1 VTLAKPS
8 TCRRW
13 QEFDENHCTMKQTQ
27 TKPQPLRHANVIS
40 VAIWI
45 AAIGTWATLYSLIK
59 GLQ

>member
-27 TKPQPLRHANVIS
+27 TKPQPLRHANVTTI
-40 VAIWI
+40 AIWLAAGTVWI
-45 AAIGTWATLYSLIK
+45 ALIVLIR
-59 GLQ
+59 GAQ